1 MGKGK
6 ENMEFDKDF
15 LWGAATSAPQVEGAY
30 LEDGRSESIWDIAPA
45 EKIKDG
51 SNCHETCDEYHRYKE
66 DVAIMK
72 KLGFKSYRFSISWPR
87 IMPREGEINEKG
99 IAYYRSLIGELVKN
113 GIEPLVTIYHWDLPV
128 WVQEKGGWLSRKIV
142 PLFAS
147 YTEAVVNGLTDLV
160 TYWIIMNEPQ
170 CFIMNG
176 HMAGAHAPFMKR
188 YLALDKLTVNCLMA
202 FHEAAEII
210 RKTAKKAPKIGISM
224 AAGSYVPE
232 SGSDEDVAKARKMS
246 FYHKAGTMSNRWWGD
261 PLILGKSVRA
271 YGIYHVARKYL
282 PKIKTK
288 LDFIG
293 INSYS
298 PFEES
303 YVPSNEPGA
312 NTNSLGW
319 KIDGRVLYWTLR
331 FFYERYRLPLMV
343 TENGLCLGEKDE
355 IADGD
360 KVHDPRRIDFLKE
373 YLSNLKRSVSEGI
386 PVIGYQHWSLLDNF
400 EWAEGYGP
408 HFGLVRVD
416 SKTKERTVKDS
427 AYFYAEVI
435 KSNGGNIE

>member
-1 MGKGK
+1 
-6 ENMEFDKDF
+6 MEFSKDF

-30 LEDGRSESIWDIAPA
+30 LEGGRTESIWDVAPA

-51 SNCHETCDEYHRYKE
+51 SNCHDACDSYHRYKE

-72 KLGFKSYRFSISWPR
+72 RLGFKSYRFSLSWPR
-87 IMPREGEINEKG
+87 IVPEEGKVNPEG
-99 IAYYRSLIGELVKN
+99 IAYYRSLIEELLRN
-113 GIEPLVTIYHWDLPV
+113 GIEPLVTIYHWDLPL
-128 WVQEKGGWLSRKIV
+128 WAQKKGGWLSREIV
-142 PLFAS
+142 SLFAS
-147 YTEAVVNGLTDLV
+147 YTEAVVSSLSDLV

-176 HMAGAHAPFMKR
+176 HMVGAHAPFMKH
-188 YLALDKLTVNCLMA
+188 YLALDKLTANCLLA
-202 FHEAAEII
+202 FRESAEII
-210 RKTAKKAPKIGISM
+210 RKNAKKTPKIGISM
-224 AAGSYVPE
+224 AAGCYLPE
-232 SGSDEDVAKARKMS
+232 SESDRDIEAARRKS

-261 PLILGKSVRA
+261 PLILGKRVRA
-271 YGIYHVARKYL
+271 YVVYATPRRYL
-282 PKIKTK
+282 SKIKTK

-303 YVPSNEPGA
+303 YVPNNEPSEQ
-312 NTNSLGW
+312 TNSLGW

-331 FFYERYRLPLMV
+331 FFYERYHLPLMV
-343 TENGLCLGEKDE
+343 TENGLCLDGKDE
-355 IADGD
+355 ALDGE
-360 KVHDPRRIDFLKE
+360 KVHDPRRIAFLKD
-373 YLSNLKRSVSEGI
+373 YLHNLKRAVEDGI
-386 PVIGYQHWSLLDNF
+386 PVLGYQHWSLLDNF

-416 SKTKERTVKDS
+416 RETKNRTVKDS
-427 AYFYAEVI
+427 AYFYSEVI